1 MGRYKGHITHSFSND
16 PTRPTFEETMLKLR
30 VTYLQWELD
39 KLQPEEQR
47 YALKKLIEE
56 GLVIEEN

>member
-16 PTRPTFEETMLKLR
+16 PTHPTFEETILR
-30 VTYLQWELD
+30 VKVMYLQWQLD

-47 YALKKLIEE
+47 YVLEKLKEE
-56 GLVIEEN
+56 GLVT

>member
-1 MGRYKGHITHSFSND
+1 MARYIDLMTHTLSND

>member
-1 MGRYKGHITHSFSND
+1 MTHTLSND